1 MDVNKTGRITYVII
15 MIISGLLCN
24 TLINTVIFLYLIH
37 YNAFIAQ
44 KRFCTI
50 VDLDASFK
58 VYLLSLKFITA
69 IDKFEFITIID
80 SYHMLAELMLLF

>member
-1 MDVNKTGRITYVII
+1 MDVNKTGRITYI

-24 TLINTVIFLYLIH
+24 TLINTVIFLFLIQ
-37 YNAFIAQ
+37 YNTFIAQ
-44 KRFCTI
+44 NAFAFCTI

-69 IDKFEFITIID
+69 IDKFEFFTILLTIITC
-80 SYHMLAELMLLF
+80 

>member
-37 YNAFIAQ
+37 YNTFIAQ

-69 IDKFEFITIID
+69 IDKFEFFTILLTIITC
-80 SYHMLAELMLLF
+80 